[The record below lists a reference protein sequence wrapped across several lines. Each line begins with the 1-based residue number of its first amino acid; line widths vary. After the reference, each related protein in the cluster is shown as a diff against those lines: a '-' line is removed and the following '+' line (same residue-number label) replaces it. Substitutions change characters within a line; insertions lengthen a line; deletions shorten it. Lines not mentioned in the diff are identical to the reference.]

1 MASFGV
7 LFGVGASLAYVPS
20 LAIIGHYYK
29 KYIGIAN
36 GIVTLG
42 SSLFSIAMPYVL
54 GSLVNIGLPMCL
66 RYVAFSDYSVFFSSR
81 NVWRVGSRWRLLL
94 ESLLSGF
101 PKVSDKEFNSINVLY
116 SV

>member
-1 MASFGV
+1 MLSYGV

-42 SSLFSIAMPYVL
+42 SSVFSIAMPYVL
-54 GSLVNIGLPMCL
+54 GALVGIGVPTCL
-66 RYVAFSDYSVFFSSR
+66 R
-81 NVWRVGSRWRLLL
+81 
-94 ESLLSGF
+94 
-101 PKVSDKEFNSINVLY
+101 
-116 SV
+116 